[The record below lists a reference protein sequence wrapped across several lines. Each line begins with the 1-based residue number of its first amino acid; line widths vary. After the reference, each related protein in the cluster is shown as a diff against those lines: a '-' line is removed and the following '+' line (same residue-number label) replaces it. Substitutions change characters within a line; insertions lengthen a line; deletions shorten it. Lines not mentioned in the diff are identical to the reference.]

1 MRIVRRGCTQPWRNV
16 RGLRAP
22 TGGETVSPVALRAD
36 QDVGCG
42 VRRGGGDQAHYR
54 KHLNF
59 RGPKIHEN
67 KLKPTKIAAENKFDE
82 NNQLFPSVPTKM
94 TYFRRPFPRPT
105 KIVGRMTI
113 YVGLGGRRK

>member
-1 MRIVRRGCTQPWRNV
+1 MRIVRRGCTQPWRNA
-16 RGLRAP
+16 RGLIAP

-42 VRRGGGDQAHYR
+42 VRQGGGDQAHYR

-67 KLKPTKIAAENKFDE
+67 KLKPTKIE
-82 NNQLFPSVPTKM
+82 
-94 TYFRRPFPRPT
+94 YFRRQADENS
-105 KIVGRMTI
+105 
-113 YVGLGGRRK
+113 RRK